1 MLVFLNVGKAVGT
14 SEPEE
19 HAVILPLELMARDFL
34 TELSS
39 RDKWVAGTY
48 HSF

>member
-19 HAVILPLELMARDFL
+19 HAVILPLELMARGSL
-34 TELSS
+34 TEQPRVLRCATELS
-39 RDKWVAGTY
+39 
-48 HSF
+48 